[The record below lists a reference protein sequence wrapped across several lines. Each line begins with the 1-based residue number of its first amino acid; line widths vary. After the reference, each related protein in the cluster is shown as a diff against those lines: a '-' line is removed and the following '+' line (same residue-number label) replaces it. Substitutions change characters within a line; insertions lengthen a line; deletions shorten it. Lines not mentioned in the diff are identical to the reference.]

1 MSVDPDSAA
10 PVGSAVPT
18 DPVAPSTGPSFH
30 PTLPTVLHSSAAHP
44 NFYIGEIGGG
54 LTADSTYFD
63 SAAAAAVGPEYT
75 FTVWA
80 LEGYNSQFRP
90 SGDSAE
96 QWGAAQAN
104 AYINAW
110 LNKQDAFGTTLFG
123 DIESGNYG
131 WSGTTESQ
139 NQSVL
144 KGFLNTIHTTTQGSF
159 VAGVYLSQDTWNTFF
174 GSSYSSPVLIV
185 VWAAGSPY
193 CPGTC
198 RSGHRFH

>member
-96 QWGAAQAN
+96 QWG
-104 AYINAW
+104 
-110 LNKQDAFGTTLFG
+110 
-123 DIESGNYG
+123 
-131 WSGTTESQ
+131 
-139 NQSVL
+139 
-144 KGFLNTIHTTTQGSF
+144 
-159 VAGVYLSQDTWNTFF
+159 
-174 GSSYSSPVLIV
+174 
-185 VWAAGSPY
+185 GSPGKRLHQRMVKQAGCVWY
-193 CPGTC
+193 DVI
-198 RSGHRFH
+198 RGHREW